1 MDNLATKA
9 NDLKLESSNT
19 NNVIGPAPPPPGTGA
34 DLSAIFPGLSPGHT
48 INTGMTLEETFE
60 DLNKHPLFMTQLD
73 ESEDNEELA
82 ALQSLAYDGTPL
94 ENGLNFKEQ
103 GNECF
108 RAKKWSDAKEFYG
121 KGMQV
126 LQAEEF
132 RRSKGIRRKVAK
144 QQEAKILSEEEQK
157 AFEEREKRKLAEN
170 DGTGVVKDDGE
181 ATKEEYEEVE
191 DDPTETQKERTLLE
205 QLYVNRAACHL
216 ELKNYRSCT
225 LDCAAALRL
234 NPKNVKAFYRSAKAL
249 LAVSKIAEADD
260 ACARG
265 LEIDSSNAALQQLA
279 KEIIAKNDTVMAH
292 KKAEEKRAADA
303 RRKEMLLK
311 AALEARNIKTRST
324 GKPPDMEDAH
334 VQLVPDPLDPQSA
347 VSVPTMLLYP
357 ADYESD
363 FIKAF
368 NETESLEQHFGYV
381 FPLPWDRENKY
392 TANNV
397 ECYVETIS
405 GGLAKVGKKVSLL
418 KVLSGGNMEIVD
430 DLLKIFVVPKGK
442 AESWVR
448 DWKEKKLG
456 RK

>member
-1 MDNLATKA
+1 MDNLANDTR
-9 NDLKLESSNT
+9 DLKLDD
-19 NNVIGPAPPPPGTGA
+19 NNVPIGPAPPPAGA
-34 DLSAIFPGLSPGHT
+34 DLSTMFPGLPAGYKV
-48 INTGMTLEETFE
+48 NTGMTLEETIA
-60 DLNKHPLFMTQLD
+60 DLNKHPLFMTELD
-73 ESEDNEELA
+73 DAEENEELA

-108 RAKKWSDAKEFYG
+108 KAKKWADAKEFYG
-121 KGMQV
+121 KGVQI

-132 RRSKGIRRKVAK
+132 RRSKGIKKKVQK
-144 QQEAKILSEEEQK
+144 QQEVAMRSEEEQK
-157 AFEEREKRKLAEN
+157 AFEEREKKRLAGN
-170 DGTGVVKDDGE
+170 DGSGVVKEDE
-181 ATKEEYEEVE
+181 KTATKEEYEEVE
-191 DDPTETQKERTLLE
+191 DDPEETQKERTLLE

-249 LAVSKIAEADD
+249 LAVNKIVESDD

-279 KEIIAKNDTVMAH
+279 KEIIAKNETVTAH

-303 RRKEMLLK
+303 RRKEVLLK

-334 VQLVPDPLDPQSA
+334 VQLVPDPLDPQSSL
-347 VSVPTMLLYP
+347 SVPTMLLYP

-397 ECYVETIS
+397 ECYVETVS

-418 KVLSGGNMEIVD
+418 KVLSSGNVEIVD

-442 AESWVR
+442 AEGWVK